1 MEDHWKR
8 WLLERRH
15 GGDAAKREAM
25 LDELHPVRDRILEY
39 GKFADDRTL
48 LDVGCGDG
56 LIAFAALERTER
68 STVWFADI
76 CEPLRRHARQLA
88 AEAHVGDRCRFVRAS
103 ADDLQGVPS
112 DFFDLVTTRSVLI
125 YVSDKQKA
133 LAEFHRVLKPG
144 GRISLFEPINRFP
157 VPVPD
162 NLMSAYQGY
171 EIGPVHDL
179 WEKVAVLRYPSAIQS
194 MIDFDERDL
203 VRFADKAGFG
213 SIDLYMELHI
223 EPKKP
228 ESWDVFLNSAGN
240 PNVPTMGET
249 IEQALSPEEQ
259 DRFKRYL
266 RPLVEAG
273 AGTTRTAMVYLIA
286 SKTTQSQ

>member
-1 MEDHWKR
+1 MDDHWKR

-15 GGDAAKREAM
+15 GGDATKREAM
-25 LDELHPVRDRILEY
+25 LDELRAVRDRILEY

-56 LIAFAALERTER
+56 LIAFAALERTQR
-68 STVWFADI
+68 GAVWFADI
-76 CEPLRRHARQLA
+76 SEPLLRHARELA
-88 AEAHVGDRCRFVRAS
+88 AEANVGDRCRFVRAS

-179 WEKVAVLRYPSAIQS
+179 WDKVAVLRCPGAIQS

-203 VRFADKAGFG
+203 VCLAEQAGFG
-213 SIDLYMELHI
+213 PIDLHLELHI
-223 EPKKP
+223 AAKKP
-228 ESWDVFLNSAGN
+228 ESWNVFLNSAGN
-240 PNVPTMGET
+240 PNVPTMND
-249 IEQALSPEEQ
+249 ICSRWL
-259 DRFKRYL
+259 KRAPG
-266 RPLVEAG
+266 RREPPWF
-273 AGTTRTAMVYLIA
+273 I
-286 SKTTQSQ
+286 